1 MKRIL
6 PIAMAA
12 GALAL
17 AGCATTG
24 DSDGGDAGEI
34 KGSCKVDAAKPFI
47 GQKATAEVGAQMLR
61 ASRAKQL
68 RWAPPNSALTMD
80 FNTDRLT
87 VFYNES
93 MTIERVDCV

>member
-1 MKRIL
+1 MRAL
-6 PIAMAA
+6 LLTTCV

-24 DSDGGDAGEI
+24 EGSSDDTVEI

-47 GQKATAEVGAQMLR
+47 GQRATAELGAEMLR
-61 ASRAKQL
+61 ATRAKQL

-80 FNTDRLT
+80 FNADRLT
-87 VFYNES
+87 VHYNDA
-93 MTIERVDCV
+93 MVIERVDCV